1 MAKTVRVPP
10 DAPVRLENRRL
21 LVGGKPIALYSG
33 AVHYWRLD
41 RPKWADIL
49 DKVVGMGFN
58 AISTYIPWE
67 VHELAR
73 GEFDFGRVN
82 SNNDID
88 AFLSLCERKGLN
100 LIVRPGPQINSEL
113 TWFGY
118 PRRILEDPEM
128 QARSGQGSK
137 AVLTQVPRPIPALS
151 YTSEKFFAET
161 ALWYDAIC
169 PILAKHVAPK
179 GNLVAV
185 QVDNEMAFFFHI
197 NPYACD
203 YSPSSIAAYRAFLE
217 QKYRTIKALN
227 DAYRTRFASFI
238 EVEPPHRF
246 AARKRE
252 DIPCYVDWIEYREHY
267 LVESLTRLAAML
279 RDRGVVGVPLFHNY
293 PHPLGPGG
301 AASGITTPFNL
312 AGLEERLDF
321 VGFDIYSRK
330 ELYDHVK
337 TVVSYVVGTSR
348 FPYIPEFIA
357 GVWPWYLRP
366 GGREDEEFVTKA
378 AIMHGIKGFSRY
390 MIVDRNRWLASPV
403 TQSGAIRRDRYD
415 MFRRANEVLLENRF
429 IDLDRQADVLLL
441 ANREYDRLEA
451 SSVLVSFPG
460 DFLEPILGFSEY
472 PNFMTTSEET
482 FGFKRPIQQAKS
494 AWFSDMYRALTSAGY
509 CFLLGDTSHKLEEL
523 ARYKVVLTS
532 SYEYMD
538 SSTQAKLLDVARAGT
553 HVVLGPEIPTLD
565 SLMREDRTLEA
576 ALAACAPSPVEALGQ
591 VVGRTYPIGEGKI
604 THLAETAGA
613 DLASLLVQ
621 ILKEDAPL
629 RVTKNRSEVD
639 VTIHRGAD
647 ADKAVVFVANPTS
660 EALDVALGFD
670 RRLATARE
678 LWEGRDAKVKDG
690 QLRETFPPYT
700 IRIYGCTFE

>member
-1 MAKTVRVPP
+1 MTETVRVPP
-10 DAPVRLENRRL
+10 DAPARLENRRF
-21 LVGGKPIALYSG
+21 VMNGKPVALYGG
-33 AVHYWRLD
+33 AVHYWRLE
-41 RPKWADIL
+41 RQKWADIL
-49 DKVVGMGFN
+49 DRVLGMGFN
-58 AISTYIPWE
+58 TISTYIPWE

-73 GEFDFGRVN
+73 GKFDFGEKN
-82 SNNDID
+82 PSNDID
-88 AFLSLCERKGLN
+88 AFLSLCEKKGLN

-118 PRRILEDPEM
+118 PRRILEDPEL

-161 ALWYDAIC
+161 GLWYDAIC
-169 PILAKHVAPK
+169 PILARHVVPK

-203 YSPSSIAAYRAFLE
+203 YSASSIAEYRAFLE
-217 QKYRTIKALN
+217 RKHGTLAALN
-227 DAYRTRFASFI
+227 EAYRTSFPSFAEIEPPRRFAGQ
-238 EVEPPHRF
+238 R
-246 AARKRE
+246 RE
-252 DIPCYVDWIEYREHY
+252 DIPWYVDWIEYREHY
-267 LVESLTRLAAML
+267 LVESLTRLARML

-312 AGLEERLDF
+312 PALEERLDF

-366 GGREDEEFVTKA
+366 GRKEDEEFVTKA

-390 MIVDRNRWLASPV
+390 MIVDRNRWLASPM
-403 TQSGAIRRDRYD
+403 THSGAIRRDRYD
-415 MFRRANEVLLENRF
+415 MFRRANEVLVENHFLDLER
-429 IDLDRQADVLLL
+429 RADVLLL

-451 SSVLVSFPG
+451 ASVLVSFPG

-494 AWFSDMYRALTSAGY
+494 AWFSDMYRALTSSGY
-509 CFLLGDTSHKLEEL
+509 CFLLGDTSHRLEQL
-523 ARYKVVLTS
+523 TRYKAVVVS

-538 SSTQAKLLDVARAGT
+538 SPTQQKLLDAASAGT
-553 HVVLGPEIPTLD
+553 HVLLGPEIPTLNR
-565 SLMREDRTLEA
+565 LMRADRTLA
-576 ALAACAPSPVEALGQ
+576 TALAAARSSPVKAQGRL
-591 VVGRTYPIGEGKI
+591 VGRTHLIGKGKV
-604 THLAETAGA
+604 THLAEAPNA
-613 DLASLLVQ
+613 DLPSLLVE
-621 ILKEDAPL
+621 LLREDSPL
-629 RVTKNRSEVD
+629 RVTKSPSEVD
-639 VTIHRGAD
+639 VAVHWGGD
-647 ADKAVVFVANPTS
+647 ANRAVVFVANPTR
-660 EALDVALGFD
+660 EAVDVALEFE
-670 RRLATARE
+670 RRVATARE
-678 LWEGRDAKVKDG
+678 LWQGRDAKVKDG
-690 QLRETFPPYT
+690 QLREAFPPYT